1 MTTYCK
7 QLILLAMITFST
19 QLLVAQ
25 EKENEAN
32 KENQLHHRISLMQA
46 FSHIPSL
53 SEINGQ
59 KHAFIAPTIGFNY
72 ELWFNK
78 KWAIG
83 LHNDFIL
90 QSFNIENEDGKP
102 AIKREYPI
110 LTTLVGIYK
119 PGKHLSFFSGPGI
132 EFEKNKNF
140 KVIKLGMEYGVELPQ
155 SFEVGFGFEYDAKID
170 GYSSWLFGIGISKNI
185 FPR

>member
-1 MTTYCK
+1 MKNYCK
-7 QLILLAMITFST
+7 LLLLLVFTVLSSQLLLAQET
-19 QLLVAQ
+19 
-25 EKENEAN
+25 EKEATGEN
-32 KENQLHHRISLMQA
+32 KLHHRISLMQA

-53 SEINGQ
+53 SEMNGQ
-59 KHAFIAPTIGFNY
+59 KHAFIVPTVGLNY

-83 LHNDFIL
+83 LHNDFII

-119 PGKHLSFFSGPGI
+119 PGKHLSFFAGPGI
-132 EFEKNKNF
+132 EFEKTENF
-140 KVIKLGMEYGVELPQ
+140 NVVKLGIEYGVEL
-155 SFEVGFGFEYDAKID
+155 SKSYEVGFGFEYDAKIN
-170 GYSSWLFGIGISKNI
+170 GYSTWLVGIGISKNI